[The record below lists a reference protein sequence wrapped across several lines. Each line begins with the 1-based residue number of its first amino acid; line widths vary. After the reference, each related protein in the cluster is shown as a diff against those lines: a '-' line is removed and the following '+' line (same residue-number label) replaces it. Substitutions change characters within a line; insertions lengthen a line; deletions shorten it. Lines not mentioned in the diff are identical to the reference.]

1 MKKRRDYLIDAP
13 DDGPPVGD
21 AGLWAVEKYRRL
33 GMYAEMFSTGMK
45 RIWPTRVY
53 IDLFS
58 GPGHVIIRETKR
70 RVLASPLIALSIPD
84 RFSKYVFV
92 EKDESFIGKL
102 QERAN
107 RLARDADVSYVRGD
121 ANTSVTEIGSQIPQH
136 SKTSKV
142 LTFCFADPY
151 DLGLHFETIRALGE
165 NRFMDFLILLAVGSD
180 FRRNLETYR
189 GSNTKVDR
197 FLGDADWRE
206 RWERFKQKDQSE
218 VRFLATEYAHSMAAI
233 GYLTTSLDQM
243 LPVRTADNNMLLYYL
258 AFFSKNAKGYRFWAE
273 VQKYAS
279 DELTLPF

>member
-1 MKKRRDYLIDAP
+1 
-13 DDGPPVGD
+13 
-21 AGLWAVEKYRRL
+21 
-33 GMYAEMFSTGMK
+33 
-45 RIWPTRVY
+45 
-53 IDLFS
+53 
-58 GPGHVIIRETKR
+58 
-70 RVLASPLIALSIPD
+70 
-84 RFSKYVFV
+84 
-92 EKDESFIGKL
+92 
-102 QERAN
+102 
-107 RLARDADVSYVRGD
+107 
-121 ANTSVTEIGSQIPQH
+121 
-136 SKTSKV
+136 
-142 LTFCFADPY
+142 
-151 DLGLHFETIRALGE
+151 
-165 NRFMDFLILLAVGSD
+165 MDFLILLAVGSD

-218 VRFLATEYAHSMAAI
+218 VRFLATEYAHSMAEI